1 MNTNQLSEFDNRAGD
16 WDKNQMHIRRSEA
29 IASELIK
36 RIPFTNK
43 MTALEYGAGT
53 GLLSFILKDRL
64 GEIVLMDNSQEMI
77 RVSESKIAA
86 SGNQN
91 MKALWIDFEKDDYKG
106 QFDIIYTQMV
116 LHHVD
121 NIDLIFSKFH
131 DLIKPEGYLAIADL
145 FAEDGSFHGDGFTG
159 HKGFDTDQ
167 LTRQLEEKGF
177 RNIVTKSCF
186 IIHHQDEQG
195 AIKDYPIF
203 LLTAVR
209 N

>member
-1 MNTNQLSEFDNRAGD
+1 
-16 WDKNQMHIRRSEA
+16 
-29 IASELIK
+29 
-36 RIPFTNK
+36 
-43 MTALEYGAGT
+43 
-53 GLLSFILKDRL
+53 
-64 GEIVLMDNSQEMI
+64 
-77 RVSESKIAA
+77 
-86 SGNQN
+86 
-91 MKALWIDFEKDDYKG
+91 
-106 QFDIIYTQMV
+106 MV